1 MEHRHVESDAGDVS
15 SAQAVLL
22 GALAPG
28 VNGPTWITL
37 KSSFLMLGLC
47 LAVML
52 ALAFS
57 SSDSWLML
65 HVAFLVLI
73 CLTLFFLLSW
83 FLAQTG
89 LVSIEHQMRGM
100 GLEHKDH
107 PEDLKS
113 K

>member
-1 MEHRHVESDAGDVS
+1 MEHQHAETDAGDVS

-37 KSSFLMLGLC
+37 KSTFLMLGVS

-57 SSDSWLML
+57 SSDSWLMF
-65 HVAFLVLI
+65 HVAFLVII
-73 CLTLFFLLSW
+73 CVTLFFLLSW
-83 FLAQTG
+83 FLAETG
-89 LVSIEHQMRGM
+89 LVSVNYQMREM

-107 PEDLKS
+107 SENLKS